1 MELASKF
8 IIGLVIIF
16 MLSVSITAMIIEL
29 KKEKRKKMR
38 YIERRKR
45 ARKNFAFGFFAGM
58 LFMYLLMKFVF

>member
-8 IIGLVIIF
+8 IIGLVILFLI
-16 MLSVSITAMIIEL
+16 SVLVTATMIEL
-29 KKEKRKKMR
+29 NKEKRKKMR